1 MNFYDLLAG
10 VGVCFFIVL
19 FLALDEQYGE
29 ISASDYQYLAEV
41 SAADPLI
48 KKKVA
53 FAMVD
58 GEVSPSEFSL
68 IESFISESG
77 KRTLL
82 ELTSEGAE

>member
-1 MNFYDLLAG
+1 MNFFDLLGAA
-10 VGVCFFIVL
+10 VAFCFMFL
-19 FLALDEQYGE
+19 FFAIDQQYGE
-29 ISASDYQYLAEV
+29 IGASDYQYLAEV

-82 ELTSEGAE
+82 ELTSEESK